1 MPMDMAGVATVLFT
15 KCLKF
20 DPAAAH
26 RPDRDCF
33 VPLAHEARPRRLNSK
48 QRRKP

>member
-1 MPMDMAGVATVLFT
+1 MPMGMAGVATVLFT
-15 KCLKF
+15 KFLKF

-26 RPDRDCF
+26 WPDRDCF
-33 VPLAHEARPRRLNSK
+33 VQSAYEARPRRLNSK